1 MRRNRQRCGRSR
13 HVLVHTAA
21 AAISCKARYIK
32 SNGNYTYTKWG
43 GFRGTW
49 MSVSTYEHIK
59 LINLHPDFPDAHAWR
74 SSFWRRSAALRH
86 VSEDATVSGLDIHG
100 SMAVVSDTV
109 FGPYQ
114 QGNHWPE
121 QMVQIKN
128 CIQRNT
134 HTHATRHSCPKM
146 EASQPANVSR
156 QGSALQPLH
165 TRGEIECS
173 IKLQLGAGH
182 TLFPHS
188 LILSITSCALIY
200 DKGKKASHATPVQS
214 HPV

>member
-1 MRRNRQRCGRSR
+1 MSTRFLGLCGRAVQLQLSRICMYEYGGRLRFGRRFWCSFLVPGQQKTQFKRMRRNRQRCGRSR

-59 LINLHPDFPDAHAWR
+59 LINLRPDFPDAHAWR
-74 SSFWRRSAALRH
+74 SSFWRRSAVLRH
-86 VSEDATVSGLDIHG
+86 VSENATVSGLDIHG

-114 QGNHWPE
+114 HGIH
-121 QMVQIKN
+121 
-128 CIQRNT
+128 
-134 HTHATRHSCPKM
+134 
-146 EASQPANVSR
+146 
-156 QGSALQPLH
+156 
-165 TRGEIECS
+165 
-173 IKLQLGAGH
+173 
-182 TLFPHS
+182 
-188 LILSITSCALIY
+188 
-200 DKGKKASHATPVQS
+200 
-214 HPV
+214 